1 MRERSCSRY
10 WGLKINKA
18 IRDGRLQRIT
28 SGDPPKG
35 TIKSERSIAD
45 SEAAMGQDCTRQSDR
60 VAAARGQLEQAD
72 IQFNPASDVSYAGVL
87 FALPT
92 LLSNGLLKGT
102 RQYFNLP
109 QRNLR
114 KIFILNIIKEKRN
127 LNEII
132 RTY

>member
-1 MRERSCSRY
+1 
-10 WGLKINKA
+10 
-18 IRDGRLQRIT
+18 
-28 SGDPPKG
+28 
-35 TIKSERSIAD
+35 
-45 SEAAMGQDCTRQSDR
+45 MGQGCTRQSDR
-60 VAAARGQLEQAD
+60 VAAAVGQLEQAD